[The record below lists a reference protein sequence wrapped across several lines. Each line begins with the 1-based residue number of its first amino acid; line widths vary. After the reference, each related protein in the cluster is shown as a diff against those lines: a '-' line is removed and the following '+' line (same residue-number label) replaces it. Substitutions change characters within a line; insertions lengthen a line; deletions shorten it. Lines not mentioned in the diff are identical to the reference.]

1 MKIALAIFKY
11 FPHGGL
17 QRDFLRIVNE
27 LLRRGHDVTA
37 FTTCFDG
44 EVPAGLKVEFF
55 KLSSFTNHG
64 KAAEFERLF
73 QERAHGFD
81 VKFGFNRIAGID
93 FYFAADN
100 CIRSEALAVYPEWF
114 LKISPRHRAILK
126 QEQSVMAPESSTKV
140 FYIAEKQKKDYQK
153 FYGTPEE
160 RFFYLPPGLN
170 EACFR
175 SGDADVRRQK
185 KRAAYG
191 IGGDELL
198 LILVGSFFEGKG
210 ADRLLEAVG
219 ALRAP
224 LRAKCRIALVGNMPQ
239 KPCEKWCRKL
249 GIPFEKLLMPGPAS
263 DVPDWLLAA
272 DLMVHPARKE
282 ATGTVI
288 VEALAAGLP
297 VIASS
302 ECGFANFAAEAGG
315 CALSLPFAQQEL
327 NETLEAFLAPEKLEA
342 LKAQAIAYGAR
353 ADFRRRA
360 SAAVDILEQ
369 WCND

>member
-17 QRDFLRIVNE
+17 QRDFMRIAKE
-27 LLRRGHDVTA
+27 LLARNHSVTV
-37 FTTCFDG
+37 FTRSFEG
-44 EVPAGLKVEFF
+44 EKPRGLKVEIL

-64 KAAEFERLF
+64 KAAEFGAAF
-73 QERAHGFD
+73 QCAAQGFD
-81 VKFGFNRIAGID
+81 LKFTFNRIPGCD

-100 CIRSEALAVYPEWF
+100 CIMSEALSAYPEWF
-114 LKISPRHRAILK
+114 LKISPRHRAIIA
-126 QEQSVMAPESSTKV
+126 QEREVVARGKETKI
-140 FYIAEKQKKDYQK
+140 FYIAEKQKLAYQK
-153 FYGTPEE
+153 FYGTEEE

-175 SGDADVRRQK
+175 GADSEARRQK
-185 KRAAYG
+185 KRTEYG
-191 IGGDELL
+191 LADDELL

-210 ADRLLEAVG
+210 ADRLLRAAASLPEK
-219 ALRAP
+219 LRE
-224 LRAKCRIALVGNMPQ
+224 KCRIAIVGNMPR
-239 KPCEKWCRKL
+239 KPCLKLCRRL
-249 GIPFEKLLMPGPAS
+249 GLPASALIMPGAAS

-302 ECGFANFAAEAGG
+302 ECGFAKFASESGG
-315 CALSLPFAQQEL
+315 CALKEPFVQEEL
-327 NETLEAFLAPEKLEA
+327 NQCLKEFLEPVKLACLKEKAA
-342 LKAQAIAYGAR
+342 LYGST

-360 SAAVDILEQ
+360 SAAADILERHR
-369 WCND
+369 ND